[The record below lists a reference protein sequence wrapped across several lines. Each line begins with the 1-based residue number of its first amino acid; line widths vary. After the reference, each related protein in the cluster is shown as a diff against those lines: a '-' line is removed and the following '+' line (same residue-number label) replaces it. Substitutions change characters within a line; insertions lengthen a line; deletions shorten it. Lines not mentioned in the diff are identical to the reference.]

1 MEETIYQDVWCR
13 VFAKVCATEK
23 QNWAT
28 IDRAKNLADWAA
40 YTAVQMWNEA
50 QRLAAITAKNKGN
63 K

>member
-13 VFAKVCATEK
+13 VFAQVCAMEETM
-23 QNWAT
+23 AT

-40 YTAVQMWNEA
+40 YHAVQTWNEA
-50 QRLAAITAKNKGN
+50 QRLAAITFKNKG